1 MKEIADM
8 SKPTSRVLSGDE
20 LARFGAEIDALRA
33 RTVAD
38 LAGAAQV
45 EIGHVGEAVQYR
57 RGLKGLKGT

>member
-1 MKEIADM
+1 MKVIADM

-38 LAGAAQV
+38 LAGA
-45 EIGHVGEAVQYR
+45 ETVGRVHIAEALSYR
-57 RGLKGLKGT
+57 LMTG